1 MMENKKYAPLIG
13 KKLTWEMLEFL
24 MKDMRDDILA
34 ENITHKKLKRSK
46 KVTSVHTEDDGA

>member
-1 MMENKKYAPLIG
+1 MENKKYAPLIG